1 MAQSPRVWE
10 RSKDPR
16 SRGLWERSGKKCSLE
31 ARVARKVD
39 LQVVKVRT
47 TGDEAQ
53 SGVLM
58 ELRTGKKLSSGVLL
72 CTGSIM
78 AWINVR
84 ADKPLS
90 ALQERSHTNSES
102 CTRLANMAANMAA
115 NITNANYFNLFSA

>member
-1 MAQSPRVWE
+1 
-10 RSKDPR
+10 
-16 SRGLWERSGKKCSLE
+16 
-31 ARVARKVD
+31 VARKVD

-90 ALQERSHTNSES
+90 ALQERSYTNSES
-102 CTRLANMAANMAA
+102 CTRLANMAA